1 MSLVNERTYMGK
13 DELHP
18 HHTLFP
24 TFSFL
29 VQISKLEKH
38 EVRHYGHSVLDL
50 QPLIG
55 KAGIRFVI
63 DYSIGNFKVR
73 FNA

>member
-1 MSLVNERTYMGK
+1 MSLVNERTHMGK

-18 HHTLFP
+18 HHTLFS

-38 EVRHYGHSVLDL
+38 EVRQYGHSVLDL

-73 FNA
+73 VNA